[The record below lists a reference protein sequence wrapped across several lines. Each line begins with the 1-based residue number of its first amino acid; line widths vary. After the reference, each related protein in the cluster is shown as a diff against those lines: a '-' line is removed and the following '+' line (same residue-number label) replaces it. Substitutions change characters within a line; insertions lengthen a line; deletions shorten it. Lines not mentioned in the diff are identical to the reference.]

1 MTQLRTDSP
10 GRRKSF
16 FGASAVR
23 GAEGVRALVRLRI
36 PTFYKTKIYKVSRS
50 ATCCG
55 AIIGRLHPR
64 QGLFGCAADTAVSVV
79 RTSCRRPLPPVWKQ
93 QSEPEVPFGEL
104 PALPVIS
111 VCLPCRYRPSGSAC
125 HIGLPAVSALT
136 SRLCLSC
143 RFACRIGTDPA
154 RCYRMPWRPMGMPS
168 PSVRCAAL
176 FRTGTHCGVCFIV
189 SRSVATKKLIHPGE
203 RFIARPTTPP
213 RLSMTV

>member
-16 FGASAVR
+16 SESR
-23 GAEGVRALVRLRI
+23 RSGVRRASGSWCASGFRLFHR
-36 PTFYKTKIYKVSRS
+36 TKIYKVSRS

-79 RTSCRRPLPPVWKQ
+79 RASCRRPLPPVWKQ

-111 VCLPCRYRPSGSAC
+111 V
-125 HIGLPAVSALT
+125 
-136 SRLCLSC
+136 CLSC

>member
-1 MTQLRTDSP
+1 MPRAVANRFRCVGCP
-10 GRRKSF
+10 GLQR
-16 FGASAVR
+16 ASGFWCAS
-23 GAEGVRALVRLRI
+23 GFRL
-36 PTFYKTKIYKVSRS
+36 FYRTKIGKLSRS
-50 ATCCG
+50 ATCSG

-64 QGLFGCAADTAVSVV
+64 RGLFGRAPSSAVSVAGAPA
-79 RTSCRRPLPPVWKQ
+79 RRPLPPVWKQ
-93 QSEPEVPFGEL
+93 QSEPEVPFEEL
-104 PALPVIS
+104 PALP
-111 VCLPCRYRPSGSAC
+111 CRV
-125 HIGLPAVSALT
+125 GLPVVSAP
-136 SRLCLSC
+136 
-143 RFACRIGTDPA
+143 APA